1 MKTKL
6 VNVLVIIVPILLVIG
21 LVYYQ
26 ISKKENES
34 SQPNSVLSINTN
46 EVKLLENQI
55 DSLKMELE
63 MQSTGFDS
71 KEKRYEEII
80 FEYRWGIDYLRDY
93 HPEAYR
99 DFHRL
104 LAHKENFNRK
114 DEEENIKRLNSYNE

>member
-46 EVKLLENQI
+46 
-55 DSLKMELE
+55 
-63 MQSTGFDS
+63 
-71 KEKRYEEII
+71 
-80 FEYRWGIDYLRDY
+80 
-93 HPEAYR
+93 
-99 DFHRL
+99 
-104 LAHKENFNRK
+104 
-114 DEEENIKRLNSYNE
+114 